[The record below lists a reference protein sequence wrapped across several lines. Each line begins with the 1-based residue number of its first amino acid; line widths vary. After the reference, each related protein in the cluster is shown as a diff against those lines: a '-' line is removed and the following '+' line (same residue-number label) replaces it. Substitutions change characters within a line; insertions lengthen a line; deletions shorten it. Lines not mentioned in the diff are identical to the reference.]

1 MTIDEHNQYAFDSLL
16 QLAKEYQL
24 AAEDAEIKDIKVDYP
39 RFKDTHDKEG
49 ETSGYIK
56 ILADEDGKIH
66 WLMAKSYHEELNE
79 VIWRSDGLSSVSVEQ
94 QNIKIGEYTQLK
106 EAKETA
112 RQAQFEENRAELS
125 EHIQRFP
132 LASNN
137 HPYLLRK
144 KVEAHGIL
152 VNGNQL
158 VIPLSEYQGSFIT
171 AQRIWPD
178 GAKRFYKDCGKK
190 GACYVIEGDSSTIL
204 ITEGFATAA
213 SCYEATGYTC
223 IMAIDCGNLPEVVK
237 AVRSKTNV
245 PIVIIADN
253 DKYKERNAGVE
264 AAEKAAKSYGCSCFI
279 PQFQDESTQPTDAND
294 LAVLEGI
301 DELKRQLCPVIAIA
315 RMGIPADYFFNNGWL
330 YQKRTTD
337 KGTYDAQICSALYP
351 QALSRDK
358 ENNEWGIV
366 LKFADLD
373 NHEHLFALP
382 RAAIVKDPSLILEP
396 LVSRGLQFNPSEHKA
411 LISFIS
417 NVQPVERARNVSQT
431 GWYGEV
437 FVLPNEA
444 IGASSE
450 RVVYQSMYGAPA
462 GYEQLG
468 TLEEWQR
475 NVAAY
480 CQGNSRLILMV
491 AAAFA
496 GPLLDLDHALE
507 SGGFHIRSESS
518 RGKTTALRVCK
529 GIWGSADKLVTWRA
543 TSNGLES
550 VAYAH
555 NDATLVID
563 ELGQMADENPSEAAQ
578 TVYMVANGSSKQRA
592 NRSGG
597 AASLKTWRLIF
608 VSAGEVSL
616 SNLMSQVGKMVK
628 AGQEVRFIDI
638 PADAGKGLGIFEELH
653 SFPDAASFAEM
664 LNSNSKQYYGVASR
678 AFLMELAGNKAE
690 YSIKLRELMAEFL
703 QYVPDNA
710 DGQIK
715 RVANRFA
722 LVAAA
727 GELAANITGW
737 EKGEAFRGV
746 KTCFDAWLLER
757 GEGSHESNQALEVVR
772 GRLLKWGD
780 SRFGQN
786 TNGPAWGCKEGNDFW
801 VFPESFRNDICQG
814 LDHKSVANILVELG
828 FLPQKSS
835 VTKRLRGGDSHR
847 VYPISGRIFD
857 AGQAE
862 EQQPYVVSG
871 TRLGQ
876 SDEESEVLEIY
887 TV

>member
-1 MTIDEHNQYAFDSLL
+1 MSIEEHNQFAFDSVL
-16 QLAKEYQL
+16 QLAKEHEI
-24 AAEDAEIKDIKVDYP
+24 AAEDAEIKNIETDYP
-39 RFKDTHDKEG
+39 RFKDIYDKEG

-56 ILADEDGKIH
+56 TLADNEGRIH
-66 WLMAKSYHEELNE
+66 WLMAKSFHPGLAE
-79 VIWRSDGLSSVSVEQ
+79 VIWRSDGLSSMPEDQ
-94 QNIKIGEYTQLK
+94 QKVKIDEYEKSRAAKDAAQ
-106 EAKETA
+106 EAL
-112 RQAQFEENRAELS
+112 RGENREALN
-125 EHIQRFP
+125 EHIQTFP
-132 LASNN
+132 LAPNH

-144 KVEAHGIL
+144 KVRAHGIL
-152 VNGNQL
+152 INGNQL
-158 VIPLSEYQGSFIT
+158 IIPLSEYQGGFIT
-171 AQRIWPD
+171 VQRIWPD
-178 GAKRFYKDCGKK
+178 GTKRFYKDCGKK

-213 SCYEATGYTC
+213 SCYEATGYTS
-223 IMAIDCGNLPEVVK
+223 IMAIDCGNLAEVVK

-264 AAEKAAKSYGCSCFI
+264 AAEKAAKLYGCECFI

-294 LAVLEGI
+294 LAILEGVE
-301 DELKRQLCPVIAIA
+301 ELKRQLLPIIAHA
-315 RMGIPADYFFNNGWL
+315 RMGIPSDYFFRNGWL
-330 YQKRTTD
+330 YQKRVTD
-337 KGTYDAQICSALYP
+337 KGAYDVQICSALYP
-351 QALSRDK
+351 EALSRDK
-358 ENNEWGIV
+358 DNKEWGIV

-373 NHEHLFALP
+373 SHEHTFALP

-396 LVSRGLQFNPSEHKA
+396 LVSRGLQFNPNEPKA

-450 RVVYQSMYGAPA
+450 RVVYQSMHGVPA
-462 GYEQLG
+462 GYEQSG

-480 CQGNSRLILMV
+480 CRGNSRLSMMV

-496 GPLLDLDHALE
+496 GSLLELDHALE

-518 RGKTTALRVCK
+518 RGKTTALRLCK
-529 GIWGSADKLVTWRA
+529 SVWGSADKLVTWRA

-555 NDATLVID
+555 NDSTLVID

-616 SNLMSQVGKMVK
+616 SNLMSQAGKMVK

-653 SFPDAASFAEM
+653 GFSDAASFAEM
-664 LNSNSKQYYGVASR
+664 LNSNSKQYYGAASR
-678 AFLMELAGNKAE
+678 AFLLELAGNKPA
-690 YSIKLRELMAEFL
+690 YAIRLKELMAKFL
-703 QYVPDNA
+703 QYVPEGA

-715 RVANRFA
+715 RAANRFA
-722 LVAAA
+722 LVAAS
-727 GELAANITGW
+727 GELAINITGW
-737 EKGEAFRGV
+737 EEGEAFRGV
-746 KTCFDAWLLER
+746 KACFDAWLLER
-757 GEGSHESNQALEVVR
+757 GDGSHESNQALEAVKSQ
-772 GRLLKWGD
+772 LLKWGD

-786 TNGPAWGCKEGNDFW
+786 TNAPVWGYKDGNDFY
-801 VFPESFRNDICQG
+801 VYPESFKNDICQG
-814 LDHKSVANILVELG
+814 LDHRNVAQLLFKMG
-828 FLPQKSS
+828 FLPKTTAVS
-835 VTKRLRGGDSHR
+835 KRINCEEVRR
-847 VYPISGRIFD
+847 VYPISGKILESS
-857 AGQAE
+857 QPE
-862 EQQPYVVSG
+862 EPTPYIVQ
-871 TRLGQ
+871 RKILGQ
-876 SDEESEVLEIY
+876 SNSEEEDLERYI
-887 TV
+887 V